1 MLKIFFLSRDDPSVF
16 HDEDDAL
23 RKQCEQ
29 MVGAVLF
36 AGQKRP
42 EGTKQE
48 CRLDLLGNDTSNQI
62 SLHFLK
68 TTTMYY
74 ARTER
79 PERMKQECR
88 MVFIG
93 EWMTQAIKHLF
104 AFPGDDDNVLRSA
117 NAGSWMGPYHTEL
130 FSSNSIVSRRPKCIE
145 QKKIVPRV
153 DDFVILMQDVQL
165 SASQHASTSTIER

>member
-1 MLKIFFLSRDDPSVF
+1 MLKIIFLSRDDPSVF
-16 HDEDDAL
+16 QNEDDEL
-23 RKQCEQ
+23 RQQAEQ
-29 MVGAVLF
+29 MVGAVFF
-36 AGQKRP
+36 AEQKKP

-48 CRLDLLGNDTSNQI
+48 RRLDLLGNDTSNQI

-93 EWMTQAIKHLF
+93 E
-104 AFPGDDDNVLRSA
+104 
-117 NAGSWMGPYHTEL
+117 
-130 FSSNSIVSRRPKCIE
+130 
-145 QKKIVPRV
+145 
-153 DDFVILMQDVQL
+153 
-165 SASQHASTSTIER
+165 

>member
-93 EWMTQAIKHLF
+93 E
-104 AFPGDDDNVLRSA
+104 
-117 NAGSWMGPYHTEL
+117 
-130 FSSNSIVSRRPKCIE
+130 
-145 QKKIVPRV
+145 
-153 DDFVILMQDVQL
+153 
-165 SASQHASTSTIER
+165 